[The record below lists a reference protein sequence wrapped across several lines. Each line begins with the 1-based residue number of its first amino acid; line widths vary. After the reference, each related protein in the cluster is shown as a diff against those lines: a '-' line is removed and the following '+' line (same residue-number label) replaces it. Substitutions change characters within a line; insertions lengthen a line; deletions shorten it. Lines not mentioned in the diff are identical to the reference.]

1 MNIKK
6 IEKLDDEINQKS
18 FEKTNKGKYY
28 NWYWL
33 SIFIQI
39 LNIIVSVFGIYILL
53 NTVLDDFIFK
63 QYIIAFISVAILFFW
78 ENLKRSQ
85 IRTTTISYLKNKFN
99 NIPKLLPTS
108 ILTLFIIIISSCIA
122 IKGGIELSDKQQHVE
137 VVTDNKINV
146 HVDSINKIYNN
157 DISKIEVRLQFIYDN
172 AKNRKGESRALNDIE
187 LIETKNLDT
196 KINELKIEKQ
206 TKISLIENKIN
217 IKKDKENFVNSNNVT
232 IFVVSSL
239 IFELLIII
247 GVSFCTTYDFF
258 SFNEIYNGDSYKK
271 YNIYLNYLNIFY
283 QNGESQTDDRCLSES
298 RFTDIIKL
306 KSKSLSNGNSNN
318 VKDFITTLYYL
329 KIIEL
334 RTDKR
339 RYYIMDFTEAKNKLE
354 NYLKQ

>member
-1 MNIKK
+1 M
-6 IEKLDDEINQKS
+6 
-18 FEKTNKGKYY
+18 
-28 NWYWL
+28 
-33 SIFIQI
+33 
-39 LNIIVSVFGIYILL
+39 
-53 NTVLDDFIFK
+53 
-63 QYIIAFISVAILFFW
+63 
-78 ENLKRSQ
+78 
-85 IRTTTISYLKNKFN
+85 
-99 NIPKLLPTS
+99 
-108 ILTLFIIIISSCIA
+108 
-122 IKGGIELSDKQQHVE
+122 
-137 VVTDNKINV
+137 
-146 HVDSINKIYNN
+146 
-157 DISKIEVRLQFIYDN
+157 
-172 AKNRKGESRALNDIE
+172 
-187 LIETKNLDT
+187 
-196 KINELKIEKQ
+196 
-206 TKISLIENKIN
+206 
-217 IKKDKENFVNSNNVT
+217 
-232 IFVVSSL
+232 VSSL